1 MNFVFVMAGQSA
13 RGLAKLA
20 EPDGGD
26 SAKQVDN
33 LVEDFS

>member
-1 MNFVFVMAGQSA
+1 MNFVAAMTGQSA

-26 SAKQVDN
+26 AAKQVEN
-33 LVEDFS
+33 LVEDFR